1 MAEVTA
7 SAVKSLREK
16 TGAGMID
23 CKNALVE
30 ANGDET
36 PAMDILRKKGMATAG
51 KKAGRVTAEGA
62 VGSYIHMG
70 GKVGVLVEINCESDF
85 VARGEEFQQLV
96 KDVAM
101 HIAATDPRWTNRDE
115 VPAGD
120 LDKEREILMEQ
131 LKNDPKNAGKPEDV
145 LNKII
150 EGRLNKFYEDNVLV
164 DQPFVKDPSK
174 TVGELVAEKIGS
186 IKENITIRRFARVT
200 KWAKASRKRRTI
212 SPPKSRR
219 WSVKFGR
226 VDVGRLACKTTLR
239 TTAQLQLWSLSSNAS
254 S

>member
-16 TGAGMID
+16 SGAGMVD

-30 ANGDET
+30 ANGDENA
-36 PAMDILRKKGMATAG
+36 AMEILRKKGIATAG

-101 HIAATDPRWTNRDE
+101 HIAAADPRYATRGE
-115 VPAGD
+115 VPAGE
-120 LDKEREILMEQ
+120 LDKERSILMEQ
-131 LKNDPKNAGKPEDV
+131 LKNDPKNAGKPDDV
-145 LNKII
+145 LAKII
-150 EGRLNKFYEDNVLV
+150 EGRLNKFYEENVLV

-174 TVGELVAEKIGS
+174 TIGELVAEKIGS
-186 IKENITIRRFARVT
+186 IKENISIRRFARFKMGEGIEKKQDDFAAEV
-200 KWAKASRKRRTI
+200 ASM
-212 SPPKSRR
+212 
-219 WSVKFGR
+219 
-226 VDVGRLACKTTLR
+226 VG
-239 TTAQLQLWSLSSNAS
+239 
-254 S
+254 

>member
-1 MAEVTA
+1 MAEITA

-16 TGAGMID
+16 SGAGMID

-36 PAMDILRKKGMATAG
+36 AAMEILRKKGVATAG

-101 HIAATDPRWTNRDE
+101 HVAAADPRYARRED
-115 VPAGD
+115 VPAD
-120 LDKEREILMEQ
+120 VLDKEREITREQ
-131 LKNDPKNAGKPEDV
+131 LKNDPKNANKPEDV
-145 LNKII
+145 LAKIV
-150 EGRLNKFYEDNVLV
+150 EGRLNKFYEENVLL

-174 TVGELVAEKIGS
+174 TINELVTEKIAS
-186 IKENITIRRFARVT
+186 IKENITIRRFTRYKMGEGIEKKQDDFAAEV
-200 KWAKASRKRRTI
+200 ASM
-212 SPPKSRR
+212 
-219 WSVKFGR
+219 
-226 VDVGRLACKTTLR
+226 VG
-239 TTAQLQLWSLSSNAS
+239 
-254 S
+254 

>member
-16 TGAGMID
+16 TGAGMVD

-30 ANGDET
+30 AGGDEG
-36 PAMDILRKKGMATAG
+36 AAVEILRKKGMATAG

-85 VARGEEFQQLV
+85 VSRGEEFQQLV

-101 HIAATDPRWTNRDE
+101 HIAASDPRWATRDE
-115 VPAGD
+115 VPAAE
-120 LDKEREILMEQ
+120 LDKEREIMREQ
-131 LKNDPKNAGKPEDV
+131 LKNDAKNANKPEDV

-150 EGRLNKFYEDNVLV
+150 EGRLNKFFEDHVLV

-174 TVGELVAEKIGS
+174 TIGELVAEKVGS
-186 IKENITIRRFARVT
+186 IKENISIRRFTRYKMGEGIEKKVDDFAAEV
-200 KWAKASRKRRTI
+200 ASM
-212 SPPKSRR
+212 
-219 WSVKFGR
+219 
-226 VDVGRLACKTTLR
+226 VG
-239 TTAQLQLWSLSSNAS
+239 
-254 S
+254 

>member
-16 TGAGMID
+16 SGAGMID

-30 ANGDET
+30 AGGDET
-36 PAMDILRKKGMATAG
+36 AAMELLRKKGMATAG

-70 GKVGVLVEINCESDF
+70 GKVGVLVEVNCESDF

-101 HIAATDPRWTNRDE
+101 HVAATDPRYTNRNE
-115 VPAGD
+115 VPQSD
-120 LDKEREILMEQ
+120 RDKEREILMEQ

-150 EGRLNKFYEDNVLV
+150 EGRLNKFYEENVLV

-186 IKENITIRRFARVT
+186 IKENISIRRFTRYKMGEGIEKKTDDFAAEV
-200 KWAKASRKRRTI
+200 ASM
-212 SPPKSRR
+212 
-219 WSVKFGR
+219 
-226 VDVGRLACKTTLR
+226 VG
-239 TTAQLQLWSLSSNAS
+239 
-254 S
+254 

>member
-1 MAEVTA
+1 MAEITA
-7 SAVKSLREK
+7 SSVKSLREK

-30 ANGDET
+30 AGGDET
-36 PAMDILRKKGMATAG
+36 AATEILRKKGMATAG
-51 KKAGRVTAEGA
+51 KKAGRVTAEGV

-70 GKVGVLVEINCESDF
+70 GKVGVMVEINCESDF

-101 HIAATDPRWTNRDE
+101 HIAASDPRYVSRDE
-115 VPAGD
+115 VPAAD
-120 LDKEREILMEQ
+120 LEKEREILLGQ
-131 LKNDPKNAGKPEDV
+131 LKNDPKNANKPEDV

-186 IKENITIRRFARVT
+186 IKENISVRRFTRYKMGEGIEKKSDDFAAEV
-200 KWAKASRKRRTI
+200 ASM
-212 SPPKSRR
+212 
-219 WSVKFGR
+219 
-226 VDVGRLACKTTLR
+226 VG
-239 TTAQLQLWSLSSNAS
+239 
-254 S
+254 

>member
-1 MAEVTA
+1 MAEITA

-16 TGAGMID
+16 SGAGMID

-30 ANGDET
+30 AGGDET
-36 PAMDILRKKGMATAG
+36 TAMELLRKKGMATAG

-85 VARGEEFQQLV
+85 VSRGEEFQQLV

-101 HIAATDPRWTNRDE
+101 HIAATDPRYATRDE
-115 VPAGD
+115 VAAAD

-145 LNKII
+145 LGKII
-150 EGRLNKFYEDNVLV
+150 EGRLNKFYEENVLI

-186 IKENITIRRFARVT
+186 IKENISIRRFTRY
-200 KWAKASRKRRTI
+200 KMGEGIEKKADDFAAEVASM
-212 SPPKSRR
+212 
-219 WSVKFGR
+219 
-226 VDVGRLACKTTLR
+226 VG
-239 TTAQLQLWSLSSNAS
+239 
-254 S
+254 

>member
-7 SAVKSLREK
+7 SGVKSLREK
-16 TGAGMID
+16 TGAGMVD
-23 CKNALVE
+23 CKKALVE

-36 PAMDILRKKGMATAG
+36 AAVEILRKKGMAQAG

-85 VARGEEFQQLV
+85 VSRGEEFQQLV

-101 HIAATDPRWTNRDE
+101 HVAAADPRYTNRDE
-115 VPAGD
+115 VPAD
-120 LDKEREILMEQ
+120 VLNKEREILLEQ
-131 LKNDPKNAGKPEDV
+131 LKNDPKNAGKPDDV

-150 EGRLNKFYEDNVLV
+150 EGRLNKFYEEAVLL

-174 TVGELVAEKIGS
+174 TIGELVAEKIGS
-186 IKENITIRRFARVT
+186 IKENITIRRFTRY
-200 KWAKASRKRRTI
+200 KMGEGIEKKADDFAAE
-212 SPPKSRR
+212 
-219 WSVKFGR
+219 V
-226 VDVGRLACKTTLR
+226 
-239 TTAQLQLWSLSSNAS
+239 AS
-254 S
+254 MVS